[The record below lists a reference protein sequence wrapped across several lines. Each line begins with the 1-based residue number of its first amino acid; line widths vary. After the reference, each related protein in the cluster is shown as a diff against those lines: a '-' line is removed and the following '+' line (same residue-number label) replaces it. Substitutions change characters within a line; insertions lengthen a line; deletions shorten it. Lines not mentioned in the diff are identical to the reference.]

1 MRQRAHGIKCVSRV
15 PGAGCYRCAGGIQ
28 IGVGMPEA
36 DAHTEPRR
44 IRDHFGRSGQF
55 WSDRHNANVT
65 TSRLPETSKRL
76 NRRRQQVLRW
86 MHAATC
92 MTNKG
97 SLEMDSQR
105 DGSRFARM
113 ILL

>member
-1 MRQRAHGIKCVSRV
+1 MRQRAHGIKGVSRM
-15 PGAGCYRCAGGIQ
+15 PRAGCYCRAGGIK

-36 DAHTEPRR
+36 DAHTAPRR
-44 IRDHFGRSGQF
+44 LSDHLGRSGQL

-76 NRRRQQVLRW
+76 NRRRQQVLSW
-86 MHAATC
+86 MHAATR

-97 SLEMDSQR
+97 SFEMDSQR
-105 DGSRFARM
+105 DGSSFAPM